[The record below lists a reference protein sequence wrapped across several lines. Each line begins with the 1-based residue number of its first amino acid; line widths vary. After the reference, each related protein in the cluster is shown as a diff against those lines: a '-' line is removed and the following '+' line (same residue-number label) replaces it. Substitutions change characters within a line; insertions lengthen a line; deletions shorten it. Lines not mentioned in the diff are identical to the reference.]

1 MLQPHP
7 EIGRHGVVEATTG
20 IQILAMQPGQLA
32 AQREAAGMRTLGQQP
47 VTGHIGTQQ
56 ACILVT

>member
-7 EIGRHGVVEATTG
+7 QIGRHGVVEATAS

-32 AQREAAGMRTLGQQP
+32 TQREAAGMRTLGQQP
-47 VTGHIGTQQ
+47 VAGHVGTQQ
-56 ACILVT
+56 A